1 MFFHVSENPNLK
13 PRNVAVSALFAFAL
27 CAASAP
33 ALAHSNHS
41 GGPGNPGDRVCT
53 LLGMLG
59 PTPPQCQDDSG
70 HISPEVQDQLNELF
84 LAVLPFFN
92 FDVAVAAGWD
102 TIPGGEC
109 VESPMGGMGYHLQN
123 IDQLVNGQ
131 LNLLRPEALL
141 YAPTEDGSLEFVGVE
156 FIIPGDLWTETDPP
170 VFLEQ
175 PLHFNPN
182 VGPAG
187 IWALHVWV
195 VDENP
200 NGIFA
205 DWNPEVSCEFAPE
218 E

>member
-1 MFFHVSENPNLK
+1 MFFHVSRTVFFQ
-13 PRNVAVSALFAFAL
+13 PRILTAGALLVLAL
-27 CAASAP
+27 CATSAP
-33 ALAHSNHS
+33 VLAHSND
-41 GGPGNPGDRVCT
+41 PGSPGDRVCT
-53 LLGMLG
+53 LLSMLG
-59 PTPPQCQDDSG
+59 QTPPQCQEQSEE
-70 HISPEVQDQLNELF
+70 ISPEVQAKLDDLF
-84 LAVLPFFN
+84 LSILPFFN

-123 IDQLVNGQ
+123 LDQLANGH

-141 YAPTEDGSLEFVGVE
+141 YAPIEDGSLKFVGVE
-156 FIIPGDLWTETDPP
+156 YIIPGDLWDDPEPP

-195 VDENP
+195 VEENP

-205 DWNPEVSCEFAPE
+205 DWNPDVSCEFAAGA
-218 E
+218 